1 MTTFHR
7 SNTSAITLQNLSHLS
22 PSQLA
27 EWVRYAKYYARSGQV
42 PTYVGG
48 LSTAEPD
55 WFGIVIEANG
65 KQQAMGETHLTVP
78 LMSVVKPFLLF
89 HLLATRGEEV
99 LRAVGVQPSEQ
110 PFNSLV
116 QLEADEYFP
125 RNPMLNS
132 GALTL
137 ASMLPG
143 QGGSDRC
150 ERLRRWLNRRAG
162 CQLTLSQ
169 TMLESVRSLPNEQ
182 NRIIARALA
191 EAGQLE
197 SEAAI
202 ALDTYEQICCLS
214 GTLVDI
220 AKLGKLL
227 VQPHLGIAEHQQ
239 TVLALMLTCG
249 LYEESGAMTVQIGLP
264 MKSGVSG
271 LILAAHPAGG
281 IVAVYSPPLNATGNS
296 IGGLFM
302 LTQMSRH
309 LKLSLL
315 SPMA

>member
-1 MTTFHR
+1 M
-7 SNTSAITLQNLSHLS
+7 S
-22 PSQLA
+22 PSRLA

-48 LSTAEPD
+48 LATAEPD
-55 WFGIVIEANG
+55 WFGLVIDIRG
-65 KQQAMGETHLTVP
+65 RQQQQGEVHLTVP
-78 LMSVVKPFLLF
+78 LMSVIKPFLLF
-89 HLLATRGEEV
+89 HLLATQGEEV
-99 LRAVGVQPSEQ
+99 LRAVGTQPSEQ
-110 PFNSLV
+110 PFNSMA

-132 GALTL
+132 GAITL

-143 QGGSDRC
+143 EDGGDRC

-162 CQLTLSQ
+162 CHLTLDPA
-169 TMLESVRSLPNEQ
+169 MLESVRSLPNEQ
-182 NRIIARALA
+182 NRVIARTLA
-191 EAGQLE
+191 ETGRLECGAGL
-197 SEAAI
+197 

-214 GTLVDI
+214 GTLADI
-220 AKLGKLL
+220 AALGRLL
-227 VQPHLGIAEHQQ
+227 VEPRLGIGEHQQ
-239 TVLALMLTCG
+239 KVLALMFTCG
-249 LYEESGAMTVQIGLP
+249 LYEESGAMVVQVGLP

-271 LILAAHPAGG
+271 LVLAAHPAGG
-281 IVAVYSPPLNATGNS
+281 VIVCYSPPLNAIGNS

-315 SPMA
+315 SPMS